1 MQEKYWIY
9 DTSKYLSE
17 EEDEELKLRNIP
29 SLSLKLVSDLIEKYG
44 EEAVQILIVL
54 AEKFMMDYDESQ
66 SNKMIDNFF
75 ENLNF
80 SDFKTSLNTDFDKE
94 KLMFFFKTSNFE
106 TSHIDQTWKKK
117 EVSLLLLGSFSEDII
132 VFQTKY
138 NSSFNLSALIQN
150 LMNVIDNPK
159 SRNILRARVLWCITK
174 FCEILGVKHKEL
186 FLPLFE
192 NASKCLSEDFELP
205 VRLVATK
212 SVAL

>member
-1 MQEKYWIY
+1 MRTIN
-9 DTSKYLSE
+9 SLA
-17 EEDEELKLRNIP
+17 LKLI
-29 SLSLKLVSDLIEKYG
+29 SDLIEKYG
-44 EEAVQILIVL
+44 EEAIQILIVI
-54 AEKFMMDYDESQ
+54 AEKFMMDYDENQ
-66 SNKMIDNFF
+66 SNKIINSFF
-75 ENLNF
+75 ENINF
-80 SDFKTSLNTDFDKE
+80 SDFKSSLNTDFDKD

-138 NSSFNLSALIQN
+138 NSTFNLSALIQN
-150 LMNVIDNPK
+150 LMNVIDSPK
-159 SRNILRARVLWCITK
+159 SKNILRARVLWCITK

-192 NASKCLSEDFELP
+192 NASKCLYEEYEVP
-205 VRLVATK
+205 VRLIATK